1 MEEIIFYI
9 GIGLFSFTSLMFLIL
24 KKKNREIA
32 SLNMIVNFIT
42 IASYILMVSELGVIT
57 ALSGDLIY
65 WTRWAFY
72 AVSCSFLMFE
82 ISKILSVDTKTTL
95 EIIVFNSIVM
105 VTGLFASITEFPVK
119 WLFFTLS
126 SLAYVYVLY
135 HIGKNRA
142 EQKFIFV
149 FVVVFWSGFPLVW
162 LLSPA
167 AFMVLNSFWTALIYL
182 VLDVITKV
190 YFGVHTTLK
199 FSEK

>member
-1 MEEIIFYI
+1 
-9 GIGLFSFTSLMFLIL
+9 
-24 KKKNREIA
+24 
-32 SLNMIVNFIT
+32 
-42 IASYILMVSELGVIT
+42 MVSELGVIT

-149 FVVVFWSGFPLVW
+149 FVIIFWSGFPFVW

>member
-9 GIGLFSFTSLMFLIL
+9 GIGLFSFTSLVFLFL
-24 KKKNREIA
+24 KKKNHEIA
-32 SLNMIVNFIT
+32 ALNMIVNFIT

-57 ALSGDLIY
+57 ALSGDFIY

-72 AVSCSFLMFE
+72 AVSCSFLMYE
-82 ISKILSVDTKTTL
+82 ISKILNIDIKTTL

-105 VTGLFASITEFPVK
+105 LTGLFASITQVPVK

-126 SLAYVYVLY
+126 ALAYIYILY
-135 HIGKNRA
+135 HIGKNRT
-142 EQKFIFV
+142 EQKFIFL
-149 FVVVFWSGFPLVW
+149 FVVVFWSGFPLIW

-182 VLDVITKV
+182 VLDLITKV
-190 YFGVHTTLK
+190 YFGVYTTLK
-199 FSEK
+199 FA

>member
-9 GIGLFSFTSLMFLIL
+9 GIGLFSFTSLVFLFL
-24 KKKNREIA
+24 KKKNHEIA
-32 SLNMIVNFIT
+32 ALNMIVNFIT

-57 ALSGDLIY
+57 ALSGDFIY

-72 AVSCSFLMFE
+72 AVSCSFLMYE
-82 ISKILSVDTKTTL
+82 ISKILNIDIKTTL

-105 VTGLFASITEFPVK
+105 LTGLFASITQVPVK

-126 SLAYVYVLY
+126 SLAYIYILY
-135 HIGKNRA
+135 HIGKNRT
-142 EQKFIFV
+142 EQKFIFL
-149 FVVVFWSGFPLVW
+149 FVVVFWSGFPLIW

-182 VLDVITKV
+182 VLDLITKV
-190 YFGVHTTLK
+190 YFGVYTTLK
-199 FSEK
+199 FA